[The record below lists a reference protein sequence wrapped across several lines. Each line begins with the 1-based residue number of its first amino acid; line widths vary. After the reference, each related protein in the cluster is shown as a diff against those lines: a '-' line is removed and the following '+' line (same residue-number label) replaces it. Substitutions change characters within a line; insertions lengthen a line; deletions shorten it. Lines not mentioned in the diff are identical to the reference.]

1 MKKREEIVGIVLAAG
16 LSSRMGKFKQLL
28 PIDDEPAVCKIAG
41 VLKQCLEHVIVVV
54 GHRADEVR
62 DALAEL
68 EVECLVN
75 REFRDGMLSSVQ
87 CAVRE
92 IGPGRD
98 YLFCLGDQPS
108 LNGDIVQGVI
118 DRALGLDAGIVIPTF
133 DGKRGHPLFLSR
145 SYRSE
150 ILKLGRE
157 VGLNVITRSNPHDTV
172 EVPVAYAEIL
182 DDMDTPA
189 DYAREKARA
198 KRD

>member
-1 MKKREEIVGIVLAAG
+1 MRKRDEIVGIVLAAG

-28 PIDDEPAVCKIAG
+28 PIGDQPAVCRIAG
-41 VLKQCLEHVIVVV
+41 VLKQCLEQVVVVV

-62 DALAEL
+62 DALVGL
-68 EVECLVN
+68 EVECIHN

-92 IGPGRD
+92 VGPGRD

-108 LNGDIVQGVI
+108 LHGEIVQRVV
-118 DRALGLDAGIVIPTF
+118 DRALGVEAGIVIPTF
-133 DGKRGHPLFLSR
+133 NGKRGHPLFLSR

-150 ILKLGRE
+150 ILQLGRE

-172 EVPVAYAEIL
+172 EFPVACAEIL

>member
-1 MKKREEIVGIVLAAG
+1 MKKREEIVGVILAAG

-28 PIDDEPAVCKIAG
+28 PIDGQPAVCKIAG
-41 VLKQCLEHVIVVV
+41 VLEQCLERVIVVV
-54 GHRADEVR
+54 GHRANEVK
-62 DALAEL
+62 DALVGL
-68 EVECLVN
+68 EVECILN

-87 CAVRE
+87 CAVKE

-108 LNGDIVQGVI
+108 LSGDMVQLVI

-133 DGKRGHPLFLSR
+133 NGKRGHPIFLSR
-145 SYRSE
+145 SYGSE
-150 ILKLGRE
+150 VLKLGRE

-172 EVPVAYAEIL
+172 EVPVAFAEIL

-189 DYAREKARA
+189 DYARERARA

>member
-41 VLKQCLEHVIVVV
+41 VLKQCLERVIVVV
-54 GHRADEVR
+54 GYRADEVR

-68 EVECLVN
+68 EVECLLN

-92 IGPGRD
+92 IGPDRD

-108 LNGDIVQGVI
+108 INGDIVQGVI

-157 VGLNVITRSNPHDTV
+157 VGLNVITHSNPHDTV
-172 EVPVAYAEIL
+172 EVPLAYAEIL